1 MYYKNYSY
9 SKYLG
14 LSINGNHEFNEE
26 YLRSAHQVLINA
38 LNEHART
45 FMFHVVLRYPVNHL
59 AEVEGNISRFI
70 NAFKAKVRADRERKL
85 REKKN
90 VHATSV
96 RYVWCREYSELM
108 TEHFHVFFLINND
121 TYHKLG
127 SFCEPS
133 EGHLTWMISTAW
145 ASSINLPQINLGG
158 LVEFAGWKKI
168 NAKKIPSSHTK
179 ERDGVVRDSF
189 ESAFHWMSYLCKINT
204 KFYGNN
210 VRNFGCSRD

>member
-1 MYYKNYSY
+1 MS
-9 SKYLG
+9 
-14 LSINGNHEFNEE
+14 
-26 YLRSAHQVLINA
+26 
-38 LNEHART
+38 EHPRT
-45 FMFHVVLRYPVNHL
+45 FMFHVVLRYPADQVE
-59 AEVEGNISRFI
+59 EVEGSISRFI
-70 NAFKAKVRADRERKL
+70 RAFKAKIKADLERKL
-85 REKKN
+85 RNKKN
-90 VHATSV
+90 VHSTNV
-96 RYVWCREYSELM
+96 RYVWCREYNESM
-108 TEHFHVFFLINND
+108 KEHFHVFFLINND

-127 SFCEPS
+127 SFHEPK

-145 ASSINLPQINLGG
+145 ASSINLSQINLGG